1 MDQRRDPLPLQTSG
15 ACNSEH
21 QNKVSWLPV
30 QETQQGSVQPTFSP
44 LASAVLTG
52 YAMLSSYIDQLIS
65 IQLQSLAFP
74 AYKAS
79 V

>member
-1 MDQRRDPLPLQTSG
+1 MDQRPDPLLLQTSG

-21 QNKVSWLPV
+21 QDNFLAACPGNTIGENALLP
-30 QETQQGSVQPTFSP
+30 P

-52 YAMLSSYIDQLIS
+52 YAILSSYIDQLIS
-65 IQLQSLAFP
+65 IQLQNLAFP
-74 AYKAS
+74 AYKAG